1 MFVQRCQ
8 PLPAPMARSH
18 HCCSRSCCCPT
29 AQELR
34 STPPALCFVS
44 VTTSLRSSPP
54 QRQLRLQAQLCAAP
68 NAPLPSSPCL
78 SSAKQNGWNQ
88 SELREGGGAR
98 GSGPIR
104 TAERNGGGGDCW
116 RWARICDSSTAAGGS
131 SRTKPTWTEP
141 PRPPQHLAGSR
152 SRGVRRTTLQRK
164 HNVESQQEVLKVKAK
179 IIGFKKRNPAHFSAL
194 FGCCF
199 LLLEVRTLNPQSP
212 LMGP

>member
-18 HCCSRSCCCPT
+18 HCCSPGAAAAPQPMSCAALRPATT
-29 AQELR
+29 ARAVLCVR
-34 STPPALCFVS
+34 NDIAPLLLPA
-44 VTTSLRSSPP
+44 
-54 QRQLRLQAQLCAAP
+54 AAAAP

-88 SELREGGGAR
+88 SEFREGGGAR

-131 SRTKPTWTEP
+131 SRTKPTRTEP
-141 PRPPQHLAGSR
+141 PPPPPLPALGWKQKSWGETNHIAKETQ
-152 SRGVRRTTLQRK
+152 RGV
-164 HNVESQQEVLKVKAK
+164 
-179 IIGFKKRNPAHFSAL
+179 PAGGA
-194 FGCCF
+194 
-199 LLLEVRTLNPQSP
+199 
-212 LMGP
+212 

>member
-18 HCCSRSCCCPT
+18 HCCSPGAAAAPQPMSCAALRPATTARAVLCVRNDIAPLLPPT
-29 AQELR
+29 A
-34 STPPALCFVS
+34 A
-44 VTTSLRSSPP
+44 
-54 QRQLRLQAQLCAAP
+54 AAP
-68 NAPLPSSPCL
+68 NAPPPFSPCL

-131 SRTKPTWTEP
+131 SRTKPTRTEP
-141 PRPPQHLAGSR
+141 PRPPPPALGWKQKSWGETNHIAKETTWSPG
-152 SRGVRRTTLQRK
+152 RRC
-164 HNVESQQEVLKVKAK
+164 LK
-179 IIGFKKRNPAHFSAL
+179 
-194 FGCCF
+194 
-199 LLLEVRTLNPQSP
+199 
-212 LMGP
+212 